1 MDRVH
6 THVER
11 NILISYSQHGLV
23 KGRSCLTNL
32 IEFFEVVTKEVDEG
46 KAVDVVYMDFSK
58 VFDKVPHG
66 RLLQLIR
73 RYGIEGELEVWIRNW
88 LDGRRQRVVVDG
100 KVSSWSAVT
109 SGVPQGSVLG
119 PLLFVIF
126 INDLEEGL
134 EGWVSKF
141 ADDTKVGGVVDSE

>member
-1 MDRVH
+1 M
-6 THVER
+6 
-11 NILISYSQHGLV
+11 ISYSQHGLV